1 MCPPHLKRKPN
12 LDCCSSGPVGIHASL
27 PLPPLADGAPPTH
40 TSAIITSGH
49 DRNLLCQ
56 PPATTHCRP
65 LVNHAR
71 RLNCFLPFAWASEA
85 EEPALVWLAEE
96 AQRRD
101 EVKRATR
108 TTTAGLSLLER
119 SNTRTNSRVPLPVL
133 LQRLSFTKPAC
144 YASPPLHPRHSPSLV
159 LHHAPHTASPIPVAS
174 QTVDSFTTFKVAA
187 AHVSLVP
194 DWPARANVRRGS
206 CPPAR
211 LLLGRQGTERR

>member
-1 MCPPHLKRKPN
+1 MTMQICPRPRSYHRCRHPGV
-12 LDCCSSGPVGIHASL
+12 SVATFEVISL
-27 PLPPLADGAPPTH
+27 PLVRPVRRMRMRWDGPREWSCHRDATR
-40 TSAIITSGH
+40 A
-49 DRNLLCQ
+49 CQ
-56 PPATTHCRP
+56 S
-65 LVNHAR
+65 L